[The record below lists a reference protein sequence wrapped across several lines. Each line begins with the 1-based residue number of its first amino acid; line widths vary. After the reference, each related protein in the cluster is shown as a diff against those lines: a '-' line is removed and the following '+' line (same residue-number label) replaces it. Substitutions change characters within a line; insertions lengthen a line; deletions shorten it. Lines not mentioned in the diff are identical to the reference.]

1 MISAVVGL
9 NWGDEG
15 KGRMVD
21 WLSASADI
29 VGRYHGGGN
38 AGHTIHV
45 AEGRFTLHHLPS
57 SVFRPGVRHV
67 LGPGIVADIDGI
79 LDEIALVTKHGVVS
93 DNILLSEAAGICF
106 PFHRALDAAEEDR
119 LGHDQY
125 GSTKMGISPAYGDRV
140 MKKTLLVRELFETR
154 HLATRLTS
162 VLGWANARLE
172 KVYGRPAVRVAD
184 AERWILGVRDQIEP
198 FVTDTTAMLAAAE
211 ADGAT
216 ILAEGQ
222 LGALRDVY
230 FGIYPFST
238 SSSCLAAHAPVGLGV
253 PWARV
258 RHTVGVS
265 KAFSSCVGAGPL
277 VTEYQPDLAASLRER
292 WGEYGATT
300 GRPRRLGHFDAVAT
314 RYGVTMQGT
323 DEVAITNLDQ
333 LSGVGDLRIC
343 VAYRHEGRT
352 TREFDPSPATL
363 ADTTPCYETL
373 TGWDD
378 DISGIRDFAALP
390 EPAQAYVL
398 AIESLLDVPV
408 MYVSVGAQRDA
419 LITR

>member
-1 MISAVVGL
+1 MISTVVGL

-21 WLSASADI
+21 WLAASADV

-57 SVFRPGVRHV
+57 SVFRPGVRNV
-67 LGPGIVADIDGI
+67 LGPGTVADVDGI
-79 LDEIALVTKHGVVS
+79 LEEIALVTKHGVS
-93 DNILLSEAAGICF
+93 PDGILLSNAASVCF
-106 PFHRALDAAEEDR
+106 PFHRDLDAAEEDR
-119 LGHDQY
+119 LGRDQY

-154 HLATRLTS
+154 HLGTRLAA
-162 VLGWANARLE
+162 VLDWANARLE
-172 KVYGRPAVRVAD
+172 RVYGRPAVRLAD
-184 AERWILGVRDQIEP
+184 AERWVAGVRDQIEP
-198 FVTDTTAMLAAAE
+198 FVVDTTAVLAAAE
-211 ADGAT
+211 ADGAS

-258 RHTVGVS
+258 RHTVGVT
-265 KAFSSCVGAGPL
+265 KAFSSCVGAGPF
-277 VTEYQPDLAASLRER
+277 VTEFEPDLAATLRER

-314 RYGVTMQGT
+314 RYGVRMQGA
-323 DEVAITNLDQ
+323 DEVAVTNLDQ
-333 LSGVGDLRIC
+333 LTGVGDLRIC
-343 VAYRHEGRT
+343 VAYRIGDRT
-352 TREFDPSPATL
+352 VGEFDPSPATL
-363 ADTTPCYETL
+363 GLATPCYETL
-373 TGWDD
+373 AGWDE
-378 DISGIRDFAALP
+378 DITGARDFADLP
-390 EPAQAYVL
+390 QPAQAYVL
-398 AIESLLDVPV
+398 AVESLLGVPV
-408 MYVSVGAQRDA
+408 KYVSVGAQRDA
-419 LITR
+419 LIIR